1 MTLKVAALLD
11 TNVLVYAAYRRSPH
25 HEAATHLVERGL
37 KQRGAFCIAPQNL
50 VEFAAVV
57 TRRKQNDHPL
67 PANEVFRI
75 VDLLYR
81 SRTLTK
87 IYPRRGTVARAT
99 REGTRLEISGS
110 AWYDLF
116 LAWTMRDAGVRSI
129 VTENISDF
137 ERLPF
142 VIARRISEEAG
153 RSQSDRP

>member
-1 MTLKVAALLD
+1 MAPALLD
-11 TNVLVYAAYRRSPH
+11 TNVLVYAAYRRSPL
-25 HEAATHLVERGL
+25 HEAAALLVERGL

-57 TRRKQNDHPL
+57 TRRRQNDHPL
-67 PANEVFRI
+67 PANQLLRI
-75 VDLLYR
+75 SDLLYR

-87 IYPRRGTVARAT
+87 IYPRRGTVARAIG
-99 REGTRLEISGS
+99 EGARLEISGS

-116 LAWTMRDAGVRSI
+116 LALTMREAGVRSI

-142 VIARRISEEAG
+142 VVARRISEEAG
-153 RSQSDRP
+153 RAQSDRS